1 MTTTPTP
8 PGPARTPRRGHV
20 LQPVWDGTDS
30 IRERYDAVRPLL
42 RARSVLDVGCASR
55 YGRADWLHGL
65 LAQDTDDLVGI
76 DMNAKVVGEL
86 RAAGYQVAVA
96 DAQDFDL
103 GRTFEVVFAGELI
116 EHLDNVHGFLTSVR
130 RHLAPGGKL
139 VLTTPNAFYIGNFIY
154 RLGGHARVHPQHTAW
169 YCDSTLRRIVTVN
182 GFGPVD
188 IHYIGHA
195 SRTPARK
202 LASATFRAVLPD
214 HLAKDTMVAVADA
227 AASDEDSHVGARQA
241 ADTAG
246 PADGTTAGGVAA
258 ALLDLGPTFSPEPEA
273 TPDTTPPAPPAS

>member
-1 MTTTPTP
+1 
-8 PGPARTPRRGHV
+8 
-20 LQPVWDGTDS
+20 
-30 IRERYDAVRPLL
+30 
-42 RARSVLDVGCASR
+42 
-55 YGRADWLHGL
+55 
-65 LAQDTDDLVGI
+65 
-76 DMNAKVVGEL
+76 
-86 RAAGYQVAVA
+86 VA

-103 GRTFEVVFAGELI
+103 GRTFDVVFAGELI

-169 YCDSTLRRIVTVN
+169 YCDSTLRRIVTIN

-214 HLAKDTMVAVADA
+214 HLAKDTMVAVAYA
-227 AASDEDSHVGARQA
+227 AAADDDAEAGGRQA
-241 ADTAG
+241 DNAPSPPSTPDGGDAG
-246 PADGTTAGGVAA
+246 PAGVAA
-258 ALLDLGPTFSPEPEA
+258 ALLDLGPAFSPLSV
-273 TPDTTPPAPPAS
+273 TPVDPPAPPAT